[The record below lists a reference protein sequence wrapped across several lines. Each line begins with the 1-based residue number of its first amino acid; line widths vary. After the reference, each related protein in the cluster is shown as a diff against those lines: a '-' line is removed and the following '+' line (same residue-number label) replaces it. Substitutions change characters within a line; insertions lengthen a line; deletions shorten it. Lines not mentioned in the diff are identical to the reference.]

1 MPNLLYALMAAIL
14 VGFISLV
21 GIFSLF
27 LNKNILSKIIF
38 ALVALSAGALI
49 GGAFLHLIPEAV
61 EKTEGLSVFIYVLVG
76 FSLFYLIERFLKWH
90 HCHLNPGECEAHH
103 TFRYM
108 NLIGDAIH
116 NFIDGMIIGSSFA
129 VSLEIGLVT
138 TTAVILHEIPQ
149 EMGDFGVLIHGG
161 YSRAKALF
169 YNLLISLTAILGV
182 FVVFFLEN
190 FITNLDVFLL
200 PFAAGGFIYIA
211 ASDLIPELHKETS
224 SKKSILSFG
233 VFILGITLMLA
244 VKMLD

>member
-1 MPNLLYALMAAIL
+1 MPNLLYALIAAIL

-21 GIFSLF
+21 GVFSLF

-90 HCHLNPGECEAHH
+90 HCHMNPGECEAHH

-182 FVVFFLEN
+182 ILVFFIEN
-190 FITNLDVFLL
+190 FVANLDVFLL

-224 SKKSILSFG
+224 LKKSILSFG
-233 VFILGITLMLA
+233 VFILGIALMLA